1 MSETSAL
8 HPCLIDL
15 IAPLLDST
23 ERGRIA
29 AAEAIAAHNP
39 TEAALLSLTQ
49 VVGFSLSALHNL
61 RLAVTEAETTSARL
75 KLRANANAL
84 ARTAERIQTRLD
96 CDRTTAQAH
105 AQAYENAQLWTDPT
119 PLELPA
125 EPTMETPAEPPAEL
139 APEPP
144 AKPPAPEPATTW
156 SSAMDD
162 IAAEYEAKLHT
173 TNPKHRQHHQA
184 RINALRQTA
193 HTLRQTNQQAR
204 RQTLLGSTSLTQ
216 QSAATRPGA
225 VSSAALATGTTHPPG
240 HRATPS
246 R

>member
-8 HPCLIDL
+8 HPCLVDL

-29 AAEAIAAHNP
+29 AAEAIAVHNP
-39 TEAALLSLTQ
+39 APAALLSLTQ

-96 CDRTTAQAH
+96 CDRTTAQEH

-119 PLELPA
+119 PPELPA
-125 EPTMETPAEPPAEL
+125 EPTVESTMESLADLSTKPPAEP

-204 RQTLLGSTSLTQ
+204 RRTLLGSSSLTLLP
-216 QSAATRPGA
+216 A
-225 VSSAALATGTTHPPG
+225 PPLPP
-240 HRATPS
+240 RNS
-246 R
+246 DV